1 MKRLLIFIIAMIM
14 AQASMAQQDKPAY
27 VILQTMMQKYDVT
40 FTQENLDGAD
50 WGSPEE
56 EGLICRFG
64 AEPVNYSLICFPH
77 KKGGY
82 LAVLFA
88 EDMSTF
94 ELNSY
99 TFYYEDG
106 EITNP
111 SDVLPFPTI
120 DDYYSNAAQ
129 FPKDAHDEIANLIG
143 YPIYNYE
150 PSTKQLTATYLLLFS
165 ESDVIKKYM
174 QARKAM
180 TGPQIHYT
188 WDGEQFVRIP
198 TSKPFDEDLSIFGV
212 EGYVVKNPE
221 NIAKEAIKAYF
232 ATDPFEIGL
241 SQQEYWDK
249 YGFDVIISSSTI
261 AETMGIYLKEKEAAR
276 KLRIACYEFKKG
288 GFLVICSESMTQ
300 KVEMFSFK
308 DGKLTPLPNAFP
320 QFDSDQIKSLSPS
333 AIILESGYY
342 IDHFTYDGLEIH
354 RTNFDMDTETMS
366 IINHGDTVTFFKWD
380 GEKFIKQ
387 Q

>member
-1 MKRLLIFIIAMIM
+1 MIM

-27 VILQTMMQKYDVT
+27 VILQTMMQKYDVA

-50 WGSPEE
+50 WGSPKE
-56 EGLICRFG
+56 EGL
-64 AEPVNYSLICFPH
+64 
-77 KKGGY
+77 
-82 LAVLFA
+82 
-88 EDMSTF
+88 
-94 ELNSY
+94 
-99 TFYYEDG
+99 
-106 EITNP
+106 
-111 SDVLPFPTI
+111 
-120 DDYYSNAAQ
+120 
-129 FPKDAHDEIANLIG
+129 
-143 YPIYNYE
+143 
-150 PSTKQLTATYLLLFS
+150 
-165 ESDVIKKYM
+165 
-174 QARKAM
+174 
-180 TGPQIHYT
+180 
-188 WDGEQFVRIP
+188 